1 MGALTVEG
9 GRGWVMAVG
18 RGWVMA
24 VGRGWVMAGVSAAM
38 AMGIARVTCS

>member
-9 GRGWVMAVG
+9 G